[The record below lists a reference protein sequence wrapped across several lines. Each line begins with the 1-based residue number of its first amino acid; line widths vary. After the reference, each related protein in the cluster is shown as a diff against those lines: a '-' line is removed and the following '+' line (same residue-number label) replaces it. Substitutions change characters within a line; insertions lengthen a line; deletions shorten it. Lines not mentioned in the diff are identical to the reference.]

1 VTAPGSYG
9 VLVRLSR
16 IRVKNFRNL
25 VNIDVPLAQHTVVVG
40 ENRSGKSNLLH
51 AVRLVLDSTLS
62 AEQRRLKADDFWDGL
77 STGADD
83 AMSAGEVI
91 EVSLDIT
98 DFGDES
104 GVLTA
109 LSDAL
114 VIGEPITARL
124 TYRWEPDPLVID
136 DVVYRARLYGGSDDR
151 VIAATDVRDRLITV
165 FMHALRDVES
175 DVRSWR
181 RSPLREL
188 LESASRD
195 VAPNDLESVRDAM
208 TAANTALNELGPL
221 VTLSQKIGTSTTDAV
236 GSNQG
241 LETTLAAAP
250 PDPRRLIRAM
260 QLFVDGTAQ
269 RQLTST
275 SLGALNVLYFSLL
288 ELRLKQRLASKEAA
302 HVLLAVEEPEAHL
315 HPHLQRLLFKHLQK
329 DDASRSTIVT
339 THSPHI
345 ASVASARNLVML
357 RTTLAGSVARAASS
371 AALVD
376 EEWEDIDRYLDATRS
391 ELVFAR
397 RVLLVEGVAEQ
408 LMVPSLARFT
418 GVDLDEVGISV
429 CAIGG
434 THFAAYVKLCTALDI
449 PWAVLTDGD
458 PTIKVTGERRKE
470 LLVEQAGADENA
482 IFVGGTTFEH
492 DLITHSAENRQAIV
506 SVIINLLDEEAETER
521 ATVAAWEACPPSKDD
536 FISMIKDL
544 GGKGRFAQRLA
555 AAHLAPPAHL
565 ADAIA
570 YLLEQ

>member
-1 VTAPGSYG
+1 M
-9 VLVRLSR
+9 
-16 IRVKNFRNL
+16 
-25 VNIDVPLAQHTVVVG
+25 VG

-62 AEQRRLKADDFWDGL
+62 AEQRRLKPEDFWEGL
-77 STGADD
+77 STDAED
-83 AMSAGEVI
+83 AMSAGAMV

-109 LSDAL
+109 LGDAL
-114 VIGEPITARL
+114 IIGEPLTARL

-136 DVVYRARLYGGSDDR
+136 EVVYRARLYGGSEER
-151 VIAATDVRDRLITV
+151 VISAVEVRDRLITV
-165 FMHALRDVES
+165 FMHALRDVEN

-181 RSPLREL
+181 RSPLRDL

-195 VAPNDLESVRDAM
+195 VSPSDLESVRDAM
-208 TAANTALNELGPL
+208 AAANTALNDLGPL
-221 VTLSQKIGTSTTDAV
+221 VTLSQNIGTSTTDAV
-236 GSNQG
+236 GANQG

-250 PDPRRLIRAM
+250 PDPRRLIRSM
-260 QLFVDGTAQ
+260 QLFVDGIAQ

-288 ELRLKQRLASKEAA
+288 ELQLKQRLATKEAA
-302 HVLLAVEEPEAHL
+302 HVLMAVEEPEAHL

-329 DDASRSTIVT
+329 DDSTRSTIVT

-345 ASVASARNLVML
+345 ASVTSARNLVML
-357 RTTLAGSVARAASS
+357 RTTPEGTVARAAST
-371 AALVD
+371 ADLAF

-408 LMVPSLARFT
+408 LIVPSLARFS

-458 PTIKVTGERRKE
+458 PTIKVTGDRRKE
-470 LLVEQAGADENA
+470 ILVEQAGADEGA

-492 DLITHSAENRQAIV
+492 DLIAHSVENRQAII
-506 SVIINLLDEEAETER
+506 SVIADLLGTEAETDR
-521 ATVAAWEACPPSKDD
+521 ATVAGWEAGSPSKDE
-536 FISMIKDL
+536 FISMIKTV

-555 AAHLAPPAHL
+555 ATNLAPSAQV
-565 ADAIA
+565 AAAIA

>member
-1 VTAPGSYG
+1 MS
-9 VLVRLSR
+9 
-16 IRVKNFRNL
+16 
-25 VNIDVPLAQHTVVVG
+25 IDVPLQRHTVVVG

-62 AEQRRLKADDFWDGL
+62 AEQRRLKPEDFWEGL
-77 STGADD
+77 STDAED
-83 AMSAGEVI
+83 AMSAGAMV

-109 LSDAL
+109 LGDAL
-114 VIGEPITARL
+114 IIGEPLTARL

-136 DVVYRARLYGGSDDR
+136 EVVYRARLYGGSEER
-151 VIAATDVRDRLITV
+151 VISAVEVRDRLITV
-165 FMHALRDVES
+165 FMHALRDVEN

-181 RSPLREL
+181 RSPLRDL

-195 VAPNDLESVRDAM
+195 VSPSDLESVRDAM
-208 TAANTALNELGPL
+208 AAANTALNDLGPL
-221 VTLSQKIGTSTTDAV
+221 VTLSQNIGTSTTDAV
-236 GSNQG
+236 GANQG

-250 PDPRRLIRAM
+250 PDPRRLIRSM
-260 QLFVDGTAQ
+260 QLFVDGIAQ

-288 ELRLKQRLASKEAA
+288 ELQLKQRLATKEAA
-302 HVLLAVEEPEAHL
+302 HVLMAVEEPEAHL

-329 DDASRSTIVT
+329 DDSTRSTIVT

-345 ASVASARNLVML
+345 ASVTSARNLVML
-357 RTTLAGSVARAASS
+357 RTTPEGTVARAAST
-371 AALVD
+371 ADLAF

-408 LMVPSLARFT
+408 LIVPSLARFS

-458 PTIKVTGERRKE
+458 PTIKVTGDRRKE
-470 LLVEQAGADENA
+470 ILVEQAGADEGA

-492 DLITHSAENRQAIV
+492 DLIAHSVENRQAII
-506 SVIINLLDEEAETER
+506 SVIADLLGTEAETDR
-521 ATVAAWEACPPSKDD
+521 ATVAGWEAGSPSKDE
-536 FISMIKDL
+536 FISMIKTV

-555 AAHLAPPAHL
+555 ATNLAPSAQV
-565 ADAIA
+565 AAAIA

>member
-1 VTAPGSYG
+1 M
-9 VLVRLSR
+9 
-16 IRVKNFRNL
+16 KNFRNL

-62 AEQRRLKADDFWDGL
+62 AEQRRLTPDDFWDGL
-77 STGADD
+77 STGPDD
-83 AMSAGEVI
+83 AMSAGEII

-98 DFGDES
+98 DFGEES

-114 VIGEPITARL
+114 VIGEPFTARL

-181 RSPLREL
+181 RSPLRDL
-188 LESASRD
+188 LENASRD
-195 VAPNDLESVRDAM
+195 VAPQDLESVRDAM

-221 VTLSQKIGTSTTDAV
+221 VTLSQRIGTSTTDAV

-269 RQLTST
+269 RQLTSA

-288 ELRLKQRLASKEAA
+288 ELRLKQRLASREAA

-315 HPHLQRLLFKHLQK
+315 HPHLQRLLFKHLQQ
-329 DDASRSTIVT
+329 DDSTRSTIVT

-345 ASVASARNLVML
+345 ASVTSARNLVML
-357 RTTLAGSVARAASS
+357 RTTHMGSVARAASS
-371 AALVD
+371 AALLD
-376 EEWEDIDRYLDATRS
+376 EEWQDIDRYLDATRS

-408 LMVPSLARFT
+408 LMVPSLARLT
-418 GVDLDEVGISV
+418 EVDLDEVGISV

-434 THFAAYVKLCTALDI
+434 THFAAYVKLCTALNI

-470 LLVEQAGADENA
+470 LLVEQAGQTRTRSSSEGQRSN
-482 IFVGGTTFEH
+482 TTSSRTPQQTAKQSSRSS
-492 DLITHSAENRQAIV
+492 LSSLTRK
-506 SVIINLLDEEAETER
+506 
-521 ATVAAWEACPPSKDD
+521 P
-536 FISMIKDL
+536 
-544 GGKGRFAQRLA
+544 
-555 AAHLAPPAHL
+555 
-565 ADAIA
+565 
-570 YLLEQ
+570 

>member
-1 VTAPGSYG
+1 M
-9 VLVRLSR
+9 
-16 IRVKNFRNL
+16 
-25 VNIDVPLAQHTVVVG
+25 
-40 ENRSGKSNLLH
+40 
-51 AVRLVLDSTLS
+51 RLVLDSTLS
-62 AEQRRLKADDFWDGL
+62 AEQRRLTPDDFWDGL
-77 STGADD
+77 STGPDD
-83 AMSAGEVI
+83 AYDAGEII

-98 DFGDES
+98 DFGEES

-114 VIGEPITARL
+114 VIGEPFTARL

-181 RSPLREL
+181 RSPLRDL
-188 LESASRD
+188 LENASRD
-195 VAPNDLESVRDAM
+195 VAPQDLESVRDAM

-221 VTLSQKIGTSTTDAV
+221 VTLSQRIGTSTTDAV

-269 RQLTST
+269 RQLTSA

-288 ELRLKQRLASKEAA
+288 ELRLKQRLASREAA

-315 HPHLQRLLFKHLQK
+315 HPHLQRLLFKHLQQ
-329 DDASRSTIVT
+329 DDSTRSTIVT

-345 ASVASARNLVML
+345 ASVTSARNLVML
-357 RTTLAGSVARAASS
+357 RTTHMGSVARAASS
-371 AALVD
+371 AALLD
-376 EEWEDIDRYLDATRS
+376 EEWQDIDRYLDATRS
-391 ELVFAR
+391 ELVSLGESCSSR
-397 RVLLVEGVAEQ
+397 ESLSNSWSLHLHGLLRWT
-408 LMVPSLARFT
+408 STRS
-418 GVDLDEVGISV
+418 GISV

-434 THFAAYVKLCTALDI
+434 THFAAYVKLCTALNI

-470 LLVEQAGADENA
+470 LLEQAGADENA

-492 DLITHSAENRQAIV
+492 DLITHSAANREAIV
-506 SVIINLLDEEAETER
+506 SVITQLFDEEAVTER
-521 ATVAAWEACPPSKDD
+521 ATVAAWEADPPSTDD
-536 FISMIKDL
+536 FLRTINDL

-555 AAHLAPPAHL
+555 SAPLAPPAHL
-565 ADAIA
+565 AAAIA